1 MINTTTIA
9 GNLTRDIE
17 LRSTASGF
25 TIGFMTV
32 AVNDRIKNKQTGE
45 YEDKP
50 YFFDAKLLGTRA
62 EKLAQYLT
70 KGTKVTVQGKLVQER
85 WEDNAGNR
93 RSRVCILVDDLD
105 FTPRNG
111 GAQQPDAPAAP
122 ASDIDGLYDQ
132 DIPF

>member
-85 WEDNAGNR
+85 WEDNAGNH

-105 FTPRNG
+105 FTPRSAAG
-111 GAQQPDAPAAP
+111 REDAAP
-122 ASDIDGLYDQ
+122 AEAIDDVLAEEE
-132 DIPF
+132 IPF

>member
-105 FTPRNG
+105 FTPRSAAG
-111 GAQQPDAPAAP
+111 REDAAP
-122 ASDIDGLYDQ
+122 AEAIDDVLAEEE
-132 DIPF
+132 IPF

>member
-85 WEDNAGNR
+85 WEDNAGNH

-105 FTPRNG
+105 FTPRSAAG
-111 GAQQPDAPAAP
+111 REDAAP
-122 ASDIDGLYDQ
+122 AEAIDDALAEEE
-132 DIPF
+132 IPF

>member
-32 AVNDRIKNKQTGE
+32 AVNDRVKNKQTGE

-85 WEDNAGNR
+85 WEDNAGNH

-105 FTPRNG
+105 FTPRSAAG
-111 GAQQPDAPAAP
+111 REDAAP
-122 ASDIDGLYDQ
+122 AEAIDDVLAEEE
-132 DIPF
+132 IPF